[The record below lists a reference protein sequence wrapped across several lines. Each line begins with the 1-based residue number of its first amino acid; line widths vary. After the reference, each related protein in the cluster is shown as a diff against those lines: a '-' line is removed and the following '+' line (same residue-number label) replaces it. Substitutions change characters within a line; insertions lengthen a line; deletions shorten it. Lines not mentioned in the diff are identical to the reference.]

1 MGDSVGRDPDTA
13 VSGRAAPTGT
23 PGVASDDSPGEDS
36 RWSPPHLPPE
46 QTLEILKVIAHPI
59 RLKIVRL
66 LSLGES
72 MRVSDVAR
80 EVEEPANS
88 VSYHLRQLAR
98 AGIVRKVEPP
108 GSHDARE
115 TWWQLPDWQGLYVDS
130 EELRSIPGGPAAL
143 SALSTVMSA
152 DVAQVFS
159 VDADGAPGWPGLQS
173 DLGLRLTHDEA
184 EELIGRIDEIVGRAL
199 VTSRGHAASDDPDT
213 HRYDVRLLLRARPN
227 RESEQDTRA

>member
-1 MGDSVGRDPDTA
+1 VSDSDGRDPDTA
-13 VSGRAAPTGT
+13 VSDGGT
-23 PGVASDDSPGEDS
+23 PPDTLGVVSDDSRAEDS
-36 RWSPPHLPPE
+36 PWSPPHLPPE
-46 QTLEILKVIAHPI
+46 QTLEVLKVIAHPI

-66 LSLGES
+66 LSLGEA

-115 TWWQLPDWQGLYVDS
+115 TWWQVPDWQGLHVDRD
-130 EELRSIPGGPAAL
+130 ELRSIPGGPAAL
-143 SALSTVMSA
+143 SALSAVMSA
-152 DVAQVFS
+152 DVAQIFS

-184 EELIGRIDEIVGRAL
+184 KELIGRIDEIVGRAL
-199 VTSRGHAASDDPDT
+199 VASRGHAASDDPGT
-213 HRYDVRLLLRARPN
+213 HRYDVRLLLRARPDKGSD
-227 RESEQDTRA
+227 EGTPA

>member
-1 MGDSVGRDPDTA
+1 MSDSGRRDPDTT
-13 VSGRAAPTGT
+13 VSDGDAPPDT
-23 PGVASDDSPGEDS
+23 PGAAGDNSRGDGSP
-36 RWSPPHLPPE
+36 WSPPHLPPE

-66 LSLGES
+66 LSLGVA

-115 TWWQLPDWQGLYVDS
+115 TWWQVPDWQGLYVDRD
-130 EELRSIPGGPAAL
+130 ELRSVPGGPAAL
-143 SALSTVMSA
+143 SALSAVMGA

-184 EELIGRIDEIVGRAL
+184 EELIDRIDELVGRAL
-199 VTSRGHAASDDPDT
+199 VASRGHAASDDPGT
-213 HRYDVRLLLRARPN
+213 HRYDVRLVLRARP
-227 RESEQDTRA
+227 EKGSDDGTRT

>member
-1 MGDSVGRDPDTA
+1 MDDSGRRDPDSG
-13 VSGRAAPTGT
+13 VSGGVPRSDT
-23 PGVASDDSPGEDS
+23 PGVVDDDSREEAAP
-36 RWSPPHLPPE
+36 WSPPHLPPE

-66 LSLGES
+66 LSLGEA

-98 AGIVRKVEPP
+98 AGIVRKVEAPA
-108 GSHDARE
+108 SHDARE
-115 TWWQLPDWQGLYVDS
+115 TWWQVPDWQGLYVDS
-130 EELRSIPGGPAAL
+130 DELRSIPGGPAAL
-143 SALSTVMSA
+143 SALSAVMSA

-173 DLGLRLTHDEA
+173 DLGLRLTHGEA
-184 EELIGRIDEIVGRAL
+184 EELIDRISELVGRAL
-199 VTSRGHAASDDPDT
+199 VASRGHAASDDPGT
-213 HRYDVRLLLRARPN
+213 HRYDVRLLLRARPDKGSA
-227 RESEQDTRA
+227 EGTRT